1 MPGKVSIPQLT
12 EFFMD
17 CFAIC
22 KSMNTIRGYTSSL
35 VAEGRKDWEDTKVL
49 TPLFK
54 YTKVLTPLFKSL
66 RREAVCTGN
75 PMPQSVVCLGI

>member
-54 YTKVLTPLFKSL
+54 SL